1 MAVYIS
7 PIASITPQICS
18 EQATRQST
26 TTTISERPKMRT
38 PWWGA
43 EDGGSLFP
51 NKGVVSASIECWA
64 MKKLILTIIAAGALT
79 SAPAQLFS
87 PEALNGVLL
96 GTCQQIPD
104 APRVPDAPTI

>member
-64 MKKLILTIIAAGALT
+64 MKKLILTIIAAGGLTGAAAPLFT
-79 SAPAQLFS
+79 SAERGA
-87 PEALNGVLL
+87 GLL
-96 GTCQQIPD
+96 GPG
-104 APRVPDAPTI
+104 